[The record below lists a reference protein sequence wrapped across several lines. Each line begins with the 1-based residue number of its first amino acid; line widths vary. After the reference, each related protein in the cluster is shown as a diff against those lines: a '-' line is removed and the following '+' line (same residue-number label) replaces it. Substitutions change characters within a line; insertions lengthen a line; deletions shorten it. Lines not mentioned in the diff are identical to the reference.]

1 MYNKGMSLRILCFC
15 SLFQLTSATTQAQIV
30 DAIGGSIE
38 LPGGTVLFSSE
49 IAIGDTQSLTVT
61 SESGAVIAL
70 SDGVAIRFFR
80 VENGGTLILN
90 GITLANVC
98 ARGLVTT
105 S

>member
-38 LPGGTVLFSSE
+38 LPGGTVLFSSS
-49 IAIGDTQSLTVT
+49 IIIGDQQSLTVT
-61 SESGAVIAL
+61 SESGAVIAQ
-70 SDGVAIRFFR
+70 DGVHIRFFS